1 MYFGGDGCHLGD
13 GRSGGSNVLRIQ
25 YAATGQPSAPLYR
38 TSTIIAGIARDTG
51 NAVERDPLAAA
62 GGTVEISRR
71 DGRVIDADSPPR
83 HASGNRLLL

>member
-1 MYFGGDGCHLGD
+1 MGD

-25 YAATGQPSAPLYR
+25 YAAGQPSAPLYR

-62 GGTVEISRR
+62 ARGTVEISRR

>member
-1 MYFGGDGCHLGD
+1 MGD
-13 GRSGGSNVLRIQ
+13 GRSGGSNVLRIGLQ
-25 YAATGQPSAPLYR
+25 YAAASQPSAPLYR

-51 NAVERDPLAAA
+51 NAVERDPLAA

-71 DGRVIDADSPPR
+71 DGRVIAADSPPR